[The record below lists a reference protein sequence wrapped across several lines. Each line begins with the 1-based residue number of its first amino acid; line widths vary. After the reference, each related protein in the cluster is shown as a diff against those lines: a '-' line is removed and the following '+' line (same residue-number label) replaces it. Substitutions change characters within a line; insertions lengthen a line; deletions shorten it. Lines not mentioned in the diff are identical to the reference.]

1 MYPAQYEDEYLE
13 SKVLTAPPLQ
23 LHLLTVEGALRFARQ
38 AKVSLEEK
46 QFEQSHDLLNRIRE
60 CVSELIAGLNPDQAP
75 EMVQS
80 LKNLFVFVY
89 RSLAMA
95 DLETSPARVDDA
107 IRILESHRDTWLE
120 LIDKLASQLGEPQPQ
135 LEQDDIDYESHQS
148 QSWDC

>member
-1 MYPAQYEDEYLE
+1 M
-13 SKVLTAPPLQ
+13 
-23 LHLLTVEGALRFARQ
+23 
-38 AKVSLEEK
+38 
-46 QFEQSHDLLNRIRE
+46 NRSRE

-120 LIDKLASQLGEPQPQ
+120 LIDKLSSQLGEPQPQ
-135 LEQDDIDYESHQS
+135 VEQDDIDYESHQS

>member
-46 QFEQSHDLLNRIRE
+46 QFEQSHDLLNRSRE

-120 LIDKLASQLGEPQPQ
+120 LIDKLSSQLGEPQPQ
-135 LEQDDIDYESHQS
+135 VEQDDIDYESHQS